1 MGKFGAEELTYQ
13 SDLDIICLYSHDGKT
28 QGSASLSNLEYFIK
42 LTQWLIS
49 CLSVQTLHGFAYK
62 IDTELRPSG
71 QSGALV
77 TSERSFREY
86 HKTSAW
92 NWEKQAL
99 IKARPVAGDPEFI
112 HRLQTLTWDI
122 ILARDYGKEC
132 AQEMIHLRERLE
144 KEKAQE
150 TEDRLN
156 LKTGYGGLIDI
167 EFAVQYLQLHHAKKV
182 PALRTPKTCSAL
194 QVIEKEGLLSEA
206 TCQGLTK
213 AYLLYRRLETIIR
226 LLSGHSTDTL
236 NRRDEKLAEI
246 AAKLHLA
253 SPQALWQQVLETR
266 KQVRKEFL
274 TIMV

>member
-1 MGKFGAEELTYQ
+1 MTFDGVLESPWLGLNLPALTRW
-13 SDLDIICLYSHDGKT
+13 I
-28 QGSASLSNLEYFIK
+28 
-42 LTQWLIS
+42 
-49 CLSVQTLHGFAYK
+49 
-62 IDTELRPSG
+62 
-71 QSGALV
+71 
-77 TSERSFREY
+77 
-86 HKTSAW
+86 
-92 NWEKQAL
+92 
-99 IKARPVAGDPEFI
+99 
-112 HRLQTLTWDI
+112 
-122 ILARDYGKEC
+122 
-132 AQEMIHLRERLE
+132 LRELE
-144 KEKAQE
+144 TAM
-150 TEDRLN
+150 
-156 LKTGYGGLIDI
+156 GYPVDI

-194 QVIEKEGLLSEA
+194 QVIEKEWLLSEA